1 MIGCCNFTCENRK
14 VDGQK
19 VVISTTVNVFFNNK
33 RKMSTGSVRKDNLAS
48 FKKQKRKT
56 II

>member
-19 VVISTTVNVFFNNK
+19 VVISTTVNVLFNNK
-33 RKMSTGSVRKDNLAS
+33 RKMSTVSVRKDNLAS

>member
-33 RKMSTGSVRKDNLAS
+33 RKMSTVSVRKDNLAS

-56 II
+56 IV

>member
-19 VVISTTVNVFFNNK
+19 VVISTTVNVLFNNK
-33 RKMSTGSVRKDNLAS
+33 RKMSTVSVRKDNLAS

-56 II
+56 IV